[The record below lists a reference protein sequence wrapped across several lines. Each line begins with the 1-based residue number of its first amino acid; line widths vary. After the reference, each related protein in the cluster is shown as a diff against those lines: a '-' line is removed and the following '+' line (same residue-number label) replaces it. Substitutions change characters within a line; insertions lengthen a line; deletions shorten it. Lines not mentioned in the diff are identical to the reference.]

1 MTIFSNPAS
10 GNKATN
16 NLSLTLVF
24 GLIVALGGCSNM
36 ISATHEQPLGEDK
49 SARTT
54 GSFVDDELIEI
65 KALVNIGKAS
75 ETLKG
80 AHISV
85 TSYNGIVLLSG
96 QVPTE
101 QARALAEKTT
111 ARIRKV
117 RKIHNELTIAGPTS
131 GIVRTNDSW
140 LTTKI
145 KTKMIADPVLK
156 SRVIKV
162 VTENGTVY
170 LMGLVNDTQARQAV
184 DISRNTA
191 GVQKVVKM
199 FEYLR

>member
-1 MTIFSNPAS
+1 MALS
-10 GNKATN
+10 NKATN
-16 NLSLTLVF
+16 NRSLSLLL

-36 ISATHEQPLGEDK
+36 ISATHDQPLSEDT
-49 SARTT
+49 STRTT
-54 GSFVDDELIEI
+54 GSLVDDELIEI
-65 KALVNIGKAS
+65 KALVNISKAS
-75 ETLKG
+75 AALKG
-80 AHISV
+80 AHVSV

-101 QARALAEKTT
+101 QARRLAEKTT
-111 ARIRKV
+111 AEIRKV

-131 GIVRTNDSW
+131 AIVRANDSW

-145 KTKMIADPVLK
+145 KTKMIADPVLQ
-156 SRVIKV
+156 SMVIKV

-184 DISRNTA
+184 DISRNSA

-199 FEYLR
+199 FEYIR